1 MKRAGGWCMAWAGV
15 LMVVCTA
22 VAQQPQPAAQPQP
35 AEAIFQQLD
44 RNGDG
49 KLTPQELSPRQRERF
64 EQMDRDQDGA
74 VSRQEYV
81 AFVQR
86 TAQQPGVPPRL
97 AQDLRIELDIA
108 YAGTD
113 NPRQRL
119 DVLLPKDAQ
128 PERPLPVVVFI
139 HGGGWRGG
147 DKRGGLNR
155 LAPLVA
161 SGQYA
166 GVSVGYRL
174 TDEAS
179 WPAQIYDCKAAIRW
193 IRTNAAKYGFDPQRI
208 GVMGTSAGGHLVAML
223 GTSGGVKELE
233 GDLGPHRDADSRV
246 QCVVDFFGPADLLT
260 MGSNTTAAPNSPV
273 ALLIGGSLQ
282 EKADVARQASPV
294 TYVTPDDPPFLMI
307 HGTEDR
313 TVPYAQSEKLHA
325 ALLKA
330 GVSSILLKVE
340 GGGHGGFRNPEIE
353 RRVRAFFDKHLRG
366 QAVEISGE
374 ALPASVEP

>member
-1 MKRAGGWCMAWAGV
+1 MKRIGVAAMVWAGI
-15 LMVVCTA
+15 LILAAQA
-22 VAQQPQPAAQPQP
+22 VAQQAQPAAQ
-35 AEAIFQQLD
+35 
-44 RNGDG
+44 
-49 KLTPQELSPRQRERF
+49 QR
-64 EQMDRDQDGA
+64 A
-74 VSRQEYV
+74 
-81 AFVQR
+81 
-86 TAQQPGVPPRL
+86 AQQPGIPQRL
-97 AQDLRIELDIA
+97 LQDLRTELDIP

-147 DKRGGLNR
+147 DKRGGLAR

-193 IRTNAAKYGFDPQRI
+193 VRAHAAKYGFDPRRI

-233 GDLGPHRDADSRV
+233 GDLGPHRDVDSRV
-246 QCVVDFFGPADLLT
+246 QCVVDIFGPADLLT

-282 EKADVARQASPV
+282 EKEEVARQASPI
-294 TYVTPDDPPFLMI
+294 TYVSGDDPPFLII

-325 ALLKA
+325 ALQRA
-330 GVSSILLKVE
+330 QVSSILLKVE
-340 GGGHGGFRNPEIE
+340 GGGHGGFRNPEID
-353 RRVRAFFDKHLRG
+353 RRIQAFFEKHLRG
-366 QAVEISGE
+366 QQVEISGE
-374 ALPASVEP
+374 PLPATVEP